1 MRDVHEGVVES
12 RRPCIRRAAEVPV
25 NGREVRKLV
34 RKTPN
39 IYITGVSTL
48 VFTLD
53 VLSTCHR
60 DVHGSLMN
68 VSSRTCWMCLDAMVD
83 GVQAG
88 WLILA
93 TTVDGSEEM
102 ASSAGH
108 VPETGFATPGSR
120 PGIFLPHSAIRSG
133 ILYTISPLS
142 LSTLG
147 MISSYEFSSPRC
159 IFSLAS
165 GGLSLNTL
173 QTASLRF
180 DMSPTV
186 ADWGPIHAAHGV

>member
-48 VFTLD
+48 IFTLD

-68 VSSRTCWMCLDAMVD
+68 VSLRTCWMCLDAMVD

-93 TTVDGSEEM
+93 ATVDGSEEM
-102 ASSAGH
+102 DSSAGH
-108 VPETGFATPGSR
+108 VPETGFASTRQSTR
-120 PGIFLPHSAIRSG
+120 HLP
-133 ILYTISPLS
+133 SPLGRAGN
-142 LSTLG
+142 TLG
-147 MISSYEFSSPRC
+147 YALHYLTLVPF
-159 IFSLAS
+159 
-165 GGLSLNTL
+165 NTWYD
-173 QTASLRF
+173 F
-180 DMSPTV
+180 FV
-186 ADWGPIHAAHGV
+186 